1 MFKKLAVFIFV
12 FAFSLSVLASEI
24 KDIPYKNLK
33 DGQKINITEGQGWTD
48 KVRRRDSGW
57 FIKRGSELFSNDE
70 ALSFDTG
77 CDYIFINK
85 GNLYGYSE
93 NDLKFYEISYTGG
106 KFFRTESDFDEVSTL
121 FKDFRVISISDFTVS
136 TNVFKFKKTRG
147 EEKIMLLND
156 TNIDFSNYVFTT
168 NKAQFS
174 NYAINNAI
182 GITKGGLIQFSKD
195 GEDAKDSPWFIL
207 LVR

>member
-1 MFKKLAVFIFV
+1 MLKKLLGFIFV
-12 FAFSLSVLASEI
+12 FGICISVSASDV
-24 KDIPYKNLK
+24 KDMPYKNLK
-33 DGQKINITEGQGWTD
+33 DGQKINIAESQTWST
-48 KVRRRDSGW
+48 KVKRKDSGW

-77 CDYIFINK
+77 CDYIFINN

-93 NDLKFYEISYTGG
+93 NDLKFYEISYTDSD
-106 KFFRTESDFDEVSTL
+106 FFRTELDFDEVSTM
-121 FKDFRVISISDFTVS
+121 FKDFRVILISDFTVS

-156 TNIDFSNYVFTT
+156 TNIDFSDYVFTT

-174 NYAINNAI
+174 NYTINNAI
-182 GITKGGLIQFSKD
+182 CITKGGLIQFSKN
-195 GEDAKDSPWFIL
+195 GEDGKDSPWFIL